1 VGFQTVK
8 GSHESH
14 RLEIR
19 QLRQLYLADSF
30 VIGQI
35 DERFALRQRQAE
47 RAGSLLE
54 SLHVQPGRVFEKETK
69 SAHWIHH

>member
-1 VGFQTVK
+1 VGFQAVK

-35 DERFALRQRQAE
+35 DEHSALRQRQAE
-47 RAGSLLE
+47 RTGSLLE
-54 SLHVQPGRVFEKETK
+54 SLHVQPVRVLEKETK
-69 SAHWIHH
+69 SAQWVHN